1 MVSVNKDS
9 LLRIPWEGKV
19 NVQVLEQ
26 DGTNSDELGGLCS
39 L

>member
-26 DGTNSDELGGLCS
+26 DGTNSAELGGLCS